1 MKLIPKTI
9 YTTTLIILG
18 MVATSSTYANPSA
31 LPVNPQAQTP
41 ATQSVQTKV
50 DSKAG
55 ELVAEKRKKLGTPQH
70 SPELRDLTFNSYA

>member
-1 MKLIPKTI
+1 MKLIPKKLFT
-9 YTTTLIILG
+9 YGLMTLG
-18 MVATSSTYANPSA
+18 MLATSSAYANPSA

-41 ATQSVQTKV
+41 ATQSVQPKV